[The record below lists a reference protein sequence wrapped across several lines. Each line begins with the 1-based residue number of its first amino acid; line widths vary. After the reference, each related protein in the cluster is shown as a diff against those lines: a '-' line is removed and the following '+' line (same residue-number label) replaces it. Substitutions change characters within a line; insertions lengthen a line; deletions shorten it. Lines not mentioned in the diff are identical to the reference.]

1 MSMGKIS
8 IRARLVA
15 LFVVLS
21 FSGGCLSRDPKS
33 RSSTKVSNQETRA
46 DASLYNM
53 SAPIVPDPNLTPGDT
68 LDVTKDDICTSGY
81 SRKVRDVPQ
90 SVKEKVYSL
99 YGISGRQPGEY
110 EVDHLIS
117 LELGG
122 SNSIKNLW
130 PESYKTKPWNAY
142 EKDKVENKLHK
153 MICNGQ
159 IELKD
164 AQREIAT
171 DWMAAFDKYIG
182 NKSTPGADADD
193 EQTGPVVGNK
203 RSHIYHRPG
212 CPDYDRVAKK
222 NRVEFKDAAEAEVAG
237 YTLAGNCD

>member
-1 MSMGKIS
+1 MSKGRILT
-8 IRARLVA
+8 RARLVA

-21 FSGGCLSRDPKS
+21 VFGGCLRVDP
-33 RSSTKVSNQETRA
+33 RTGSSTQIHKQERQA
-46 DASLYNM
+46 DPSLYNLL
-53 SAPIVPDPNLTPGDT
+53 APIVPDPKLTPGDT
-68 LDVTKDDICTSGY
+68 LDVTKDDICTGGY

-99 YGISGRQPGEY
+99 YGISNRQPGEY

-122 SNSIKNLW
+122 SNSVKNLW

-159 IELKD
+159 IELSV
-164 AQREIAT
+164 AQHEIAT
-171 DWMAAFDKYIG
+171 DWQAAFNKYIG
-182 NKSTPGADADD
+182 NKSTPGVDAED